1 MRPFLGT
8 VSPGEN
14 EMGLEKF
21 KAWISDRNSYLM
33 SSTHGTEGE
42 ERRTVGKVFGN
53 YFLVPKQKDKQQK
66 EKLVK
71 QDFTKLTKFYAAKGT
86 INRVR
91 R

>member
-1 MRPFLGT
+1 
-8 VSPGEN
+8 
-14 EMGLEKF
+14 
-21 KAWISDRNSYLM
+21 M

-42 ERRTVGKVFGN
+42 ERRVVGKVFGN